1 MRKWVIFVTDNSLLF
16 LLLTGAFF
24 ILSIFF
30 VKDLNI
36 EAFPDPAPPI
46 VEIISLYN
54 GRSAEEVER
63 QITLGLEVA
72 LAGMRGLERVNSI
85 SLYGLSDIKCK
96 FSYGVNYREAKQEVI
111 NRLADVTLPD
121 EVKPNIIANP
131 FGEVMRY
138 NVLGSDNLMEM
149 RTIQDWTVARH
160 LRTADGVEDV
170 VTEGGYI
177 KTYNVKVIP
186 GNLIKYGIPLSQVI
200 EALSKSNLNVGGR
213 VLELGDQY
221 YMVRGLGL
229 IKSLSDIENALVA
242 YKNGKP
248 VLVKNIAQVNIG
260 NVPRTG
266 ISARDDKD
274 DAVMGTVVLRKDAQ
288 SIPSIRSIHDKID
301 ELNNRILPKGI
312 KVVPYYERWD
322 LITTVV
328 KKVIET
334 ALSGVALVAIAL
346 FIFLGNYQAAL
357 LTAIVIPVSLLIT
370 LAIMALRGESANLL
384 SIGAIDFGIIA
395 DIPLILIENYFRV
408 SKKHGS
414 GLPGIIKAAE
424 EVQKPMFFSVIIIL
438 LAFIPIFM
446 MKGAEAQIF
455 APMAKTYLYAIL
467 FTVVL
472 TFSYLVAGKQV
483 FLYKAEDREFGFIHA
498 LRERY
503 AGLVSKLLRSAKKIV
518 IVTLLIVMTGLI
530 IGFKMIS
537 SQFLPKMDEGNM
549 YIRIIFPYSI
559 SLNKTY
565 EYAVKAKNLM
575 RSFPEIRTVDFKIGR
590 PEDGTDPNGPFNSE
604 YSVVLKSYDQW
615 ASAGM
620 TKEKVEEKTRLQ
632 LKKAFPNADISVS
645 QYIQDNME
653 EVMSG
658 VKGQNSVKI
667 FGDDLVT
674 LDNTA
679 REVEG
684 ILEKTAGIADVAVL
698 KELGQ
703 PNLLIDVHR
712 ETASA
717 LGLTVQDVLDTV
729 SAALG
734 GREISQVI
742 EGAKRFS
749 LLVSFPEEYRKNTE
763 KIQSLPIVLPG
774 GGTVS
779 LDRIADIRYDTGAS
793 FIYRENFRR
802 YIPVKFAVTSNDLGG
817 TVAKAQTETNK
828 LKLSSGYYMEWS
840 GMFNEMKKSFQ
851 RFAFSIPISL
861 FLILAALYML
871 YRNVRNVLI
880 TMAAPMFTISA
891 GLASLLITGES
902 LSVSSMVGFISVT
915 GVSVLN
921 SSILISHYL
930 RLTMEGMEEEA
941 AIMDTIRDKFRPVL
955 MGGFVAA
962 LGLFPASLAHG
973 IGSQVQKPLA
983 IVVVGGM
990 LVGTVM
996 ILLFMPLLLK
1006 FVHVEE

>member
-16 LLLTGAFF
+16 LLLVGAFF
-24 ILSIFF
+24 ILSVFF

-46 VEIISLYN
+46 VEIITLYQ

-63 QITLGLEVA
+63 QITIALEVS

-111 NRLADVTLPD
+111 NRLADLTLPD

-149 RTIQDWTVARH
+149 RAIQDWTVSRH

-177 KTYNVKVIP
+177 KTYNVKVLP
-186 GNLIKYGIPLSQVI
+186 ENLIKYGIPLSQVI

-229 IKSLSDIENALVA
+229 IKSLSDIENALVS

-248 VLVKNIAQVNIG
+248 ILVKNIAQVNIG

-266 ISARDDKD
+266 ISALNEKD
-274 DAVMGTVVLRKDAQ
+274 DVVMGTVVLRKDAQ
-288 SIPSIRSIHDKID
+288 SIPSIRSIHQKIQ
-301 ELNNRILPKGI
+301 ELNERILPQGI

-357 LTAIVIPVSLLIT
+357 LTAVVIPISLLIT

-408 SKKHGS
+408 SKKHGP
-414 GLPGIIKAAE
+414 GIQGIIKASE
-424 EVQKPMFFSVIIIL
+424 EVQKPMFFSVVIIL

-472 TFSYLVAGKQV
+472 TFSYLVAAKHV
-483 FLYKAEDREFGFIHA
+483 FLHKAEDREFGFIRA

-503 AGLVSKLLRSAKKIV
+503 VGLVSRLLGNAKKIA

-530 IGFKMIS
+530 IGFRMIS

-559 SLNKTY
+559 SLNKTH
-565 EYAVKAKNLM
+565 EYAIKAKDLL
-575 RSFPEIRTVDFKIGR
+575 RSFPEVKTVDFKIGR

-604 YSVVLKSYDQW
+604 YSVILKSYDQW
-615 ASAGM
+615 AASGM
-620 TKEKVEEKTRLQ
+620 TKEKVEERTRAK
-632 LKKAFPNADISVS
+632 LKAAFPNADISVS
-645 QYIQDNME
+645 QYIQDNLE

-667 FGDDLVT
+667 FGDDLIA
-674 LDNTA
+674 LDKA
-679 REVEG
+679 AHQVERILDKTSG
-684 ILEKTAGIADVAVL
+684 ISDVAVL

-712 ETASA
+712 EIASA

-742 EGAKRFS
+742 EGARRFS
-749 LLVSFPEEYRKNTE
+749 LLVSFPEEYRKNTA
-763 KIQSLPIVLPG
+763 KIESLPIVLPNG
-774 GGTVS
+774 GVVA
-779 LDRIADIRYDTGAS
+779 LDRIADIHYDTGAS

-817 TVAKAQTETNK
+817 TVARAQIETKK
-828 LKLSSGYYMEWS
+828 LKLDSGY
-840 GMFNEMKKSFQ
+840 
-851 RFAFSIPISL
+851 
-861 FLILAALYML
+861 
-871 YRNVRNVLI
+871 
-880 TMAAPMFTISA
+880 
-891 GLASLLITGES
+891 
-902 LSVSSMVGFISVT
+902 
-915 GVSVLN
+915 
-921 SSILISHYL
+921 
-930 RLTMEGMEEEA
+930 
-941 AIMDTIRDKFRPVL
+941 
-955 MGGFVAA
+955 
-962 LGLFPASLAHG
+962 
-973 IGSQVQKPLA
+973 
-983 IVVVGGM
+983 
-990 LVGTVM
+990 
-996 ILLFMPLLLK
+996 
-1006 FVHVEE
+1006 